1 MRYAVPTHG
10 SSSRLTLRH
19 ALLLLLLMMTAP
31 STFAAQPIAATSTPT
46 SVSIAPKPYSHKPQD
61 ALSRDILRSIFT
73 MRLSAWPDGS
83 RIQVLVLPDDNPLHR
98 QFSKNVLGLF
108 PYQLRRVWDQG
119 VFSGTGE
126 APTEV
131 ESIES
136 MRTLLQQTPGAI
148 GYLPEQP
155 DQQGVY
161 RVEFP

>member
-1 MRYAVPTHG
+1 MLHAVPTL
-10 SSSRLTLRH
+10 SPSSRLTQRRG
-19 ALLLLLLMMTAP
+19 LLLLLLVLIPPLALAAP
-31 STFAAQPIAATSTPT
+31 PLAGTITPA
-46 SVSIAPKPYSHKPQD
+46 SASIAPQAYSHDPQGE
-61 ALSRDILRSIFT
+61 LSRDILRSIFT

-98 QFSKNVLGLF
+98 QFSKNILGLF

-131 ESIES
+131 PNIEL
-136 MRTLLQQTPGAI
+136 MRTLLQQTPGTI

-155 DQQGVY
+155 NQEGVY
-161 RVEFP
+161 RVELP